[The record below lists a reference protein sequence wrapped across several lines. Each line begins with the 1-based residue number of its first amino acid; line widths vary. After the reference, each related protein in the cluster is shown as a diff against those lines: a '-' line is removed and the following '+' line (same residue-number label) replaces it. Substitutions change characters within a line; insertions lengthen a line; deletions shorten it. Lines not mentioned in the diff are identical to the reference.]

1 MRGLRRDEEPALHDL
16 LCALRASRVE
26 ARRLRWLSL
35 ASLVLSLVSVV
46 VGRMGAPG
54 TVVVSTKSD
63 GVLRVRG
70 LIIEDAHGVER
81 VRLGAPLPDPM
92 GADGVRHTRQGV
104 ISGMLISDAKGT
116 ERGGYVTAD
125 ASDEAFFTLDSRK
138 GQEVLFLANPEGGT
152 NLDLFDRTGNE
163 AALTVFPEGPKL
175 LMKKAGRVVAEVPAS
190 GSR

>member
-1 MRGLRRDEEPALHDL
+1 MRGLRRDEEPALHDV

-26 ARRLRWLSL
+26 ARRLRWLI
-35 ASLVLSLVSVV
+35 ASLVLSFVSVV

-54 TVVVSTKSD
+54 TVAVSTKSD

-70 LIIEDAHGVER
+70 LIIEDVHGVER

-152 NLDLFDRTGNE
+152 NLDLFDRRGTRRR
-163 AALTVFPEGPKL
+163 LRCFRR
-175 LMKKAGRVVAEVPAS
+175 GRS
-190 GSR
+190 CS